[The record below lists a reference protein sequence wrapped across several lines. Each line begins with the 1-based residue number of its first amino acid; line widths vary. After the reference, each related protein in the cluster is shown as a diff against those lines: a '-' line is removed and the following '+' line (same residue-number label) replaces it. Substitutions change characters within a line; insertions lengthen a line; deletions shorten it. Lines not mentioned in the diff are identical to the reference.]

1 MACSESICSSSRFVP
16 FSVIF
21 TYNGYAVDPP
31 AAQSMPFVDRVWSAS
46 RSPGQAKLHRV
57 RVHMSDK
64 PVYKGLGLLEWANA
78 IVPQGALVKTART
91 SWNLIWK
98 VRWRRVM
105 AGL

>member
-16 FSVIF
+16 FSVTF

-64 PVYKGLGLLEWANA
+64 PVYKGLGLPLK
-78 IVPQGALVKTART
+78 GA
-91 SWNLIWK
+91 S
-98 VRWRRVM
+98 M
-105 AGL
+105 Q